1 MIKIEGETG
10 IKLKRVLD
18 WCRKCFYL
26 SEGEAKRYFFEAVFE
41 LLTINEL
48 AVKLEELLL
57 KFT

>member
-10 IKLKRVLD
+10 IKLKRVFD

-26 SEGEAKRYFFEAVFE
+26 SEGEAMRFFFEAVFE

-48 AVKLEELLL
+48 AVKLEELLF